1 MDLQTLIDRRAAYLA
16 AEAAVLKR
24 QEYSIDV
31 EGGSRRVRF
40 ADLSEI
46 RQTIKDLD
54 AQIERAQNTA
64 AGRRRVRY
72 IRTR

>member
-1 MDLQTLIDRRAAYLA
+1 MDLQTLIDRRTQYLA

-24 QEYSIDV
+24 QEYQIDV

-40 ADLSEI
+40 ADLAEI
-46 RQTIKDLD
+46 RAAIKQLSTDIEA
-54 AQIERAQNTA
+54 AQHAA

-72 IRTR
+72 IRKY